1 VAPLGT
7 PTLHAPQFVEVRLSL
22 RLSGV
27 LLTQHVAEVTRYQR
41 QRRQR
46 LPVAAQRAERTD
58 LGPGAATLVRAG
70 DPVPNWLASL
80 PRKPVDGKP
89 GKLKGGRR

>member
-1 VAPLGT
+1 MNAPRSPWIPEAPDTANVVPDPAPVPADQPKLADVA
-7 PTLHAPQFVEVRLSL
+7 
-22 RLSGV
+22 
-27 LLTQHVAEVTRYQR
+27 LLI
-41 QRRQR
+41 
-46 LPVAAQRAERTD
+46 ERTD

-80 PRKPVDGKP
+80 PRKPADGKP